1 MDLISDLTQTQ
12 HEFKTSDQKLP
23 LTLASWLLS
32 KDREF
37 KNSSYDKTE
46 LLFYIH

>member
-37 KNSSYDKTE
+37 SSYDKTE